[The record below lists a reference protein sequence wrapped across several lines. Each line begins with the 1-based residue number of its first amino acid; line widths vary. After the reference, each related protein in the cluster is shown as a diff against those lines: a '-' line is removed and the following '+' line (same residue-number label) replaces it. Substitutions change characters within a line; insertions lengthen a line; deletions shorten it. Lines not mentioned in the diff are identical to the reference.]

1 MRGRSATLVLGL
13 VALAAVLGGCDDGG
27 SVVGTL
33 DAEKLAAVLQAA
45 LEPAVATRARSVAQR
60 LVPDGATVAARRL
73 VAL

>member
-33 DAEKLAAVLQAA
+33 DAEKLAAVRKPSQ
-45 LEPAVATRARSVAQR
+45 VAQK
-60 LVPDGATVAARRL
+60 
-73 VAL
+73 